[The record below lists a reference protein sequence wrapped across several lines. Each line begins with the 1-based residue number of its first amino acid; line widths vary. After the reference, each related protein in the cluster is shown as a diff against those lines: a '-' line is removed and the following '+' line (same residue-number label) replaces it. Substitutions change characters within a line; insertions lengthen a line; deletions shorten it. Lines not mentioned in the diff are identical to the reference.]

1 MRNRLTIYSA
11 KNESAVYPHSQI
23 LICRWFPERIF
34 CRRERL
40 RRDSSNLRPAF
51 SPIIPVDLAY
61 DEGVEHDDGDVGDE
75 FDEDELGPED
85 VVGFVGVAGSE
96 RRHDDVTL
104 LAVVV
109 KLEEARH
116 VVSHWSKDSIEKS
129 LIMAR
134 KIVCSRKGAT

>member
-1 MRNRLTIYSA
+1 MVPRS
-11 KNESAVYPHSQI
+11 
-23 LICRWFPERIF
+23 IF
-34 CRRERL
+34 CRRERW